1 MSDNIVK
8 WLSNY
13 EKWLSHV
20 GAQARGVDRFDRGVS
35 AWLGGGCQHAR
46 PLSHVGLVGG
56 ADRLGWGHVGLARV
70 GGLTHFWL
78 VDRSR

>member
-35 AWLGGGCQHAR
+35 AWLGGGASTRDLCPTWGWSGEPIA
-46 PLSHVGLVGG
+46 LVGVM
-56 ADRLGWGHVGLARV
+56 WG
-70 GGLTHFWL
+70 WL
-78 VDRSR
+78 VWVG